1 MERITIL
8 KNIETPEGNQ
18 LAAIDGRMLDEIK
31 SKINFLSDELWE
43 LKKQLLQE
51 NKRSGRRAISEKI
64 ERAEFELR
72 WLRYQEEYLNKSI
85 MERR

>member
-1 MERITIL
+1 MNQR
-8 KNIETPEGNQ
+8 IETPEGNK
-18 LAAIDGRMLDEIK
+18 LAAIDGRMMDEIK

-51 NKRSGRRAISEKI
+51 KKHSGRRAIREKI

>member
-1 MERITIL
+1 MNQR
-8 KNIETPEGNQ
+8 IETPEGNK
-18 LAAIDGRMLDEIK
+18 LAAIDGRMMDEIK

-51 NKRSGRRAISEKI
+51 KKRSGRRAISEKI

-72 WLRYQEEYLNKSI
+72 WLRYQEEYLNTSI